1 MYARA
6 KLLNDRVYENRE
18 RSELRN
24 DRQRFLDA
32 RISNQLNHRDLS
44 LIKFRSDDIPY
55 FLVFILLMS
64 RESKQLN

>member
-24 DRQRFLDA
+24 DRQQFLDA
-32 RISNQLNHRDLS
+32 RISNQLSHRDLS
-44 LIKFRSDDIPY
+44 LIKFRSDEYI
-55 FLVFILLMS
+55 S
-64 RESKQLN
+64 